1 MVEPPYHPPHDADA
15 LILAWLRRARES
27 QLGHYEMATMLERR
41 SYWLGVPVIVISGVV
56 GTSVFASIAA
66 EVVAVEAKLA
76 VGALSVLAAI
86 LSSLQTFFKFAERA
100 EKHKTF
106 GARYGAIRRELEAMH
121 ASGTAAHEPNY
132 INVLR
137 DKLDRLG
144 QEAPAV
150 SSAIHARVLK
160 VLRAD
165 TTPVAGG

>member
-1 MVEPPYHPPHDADA
+1 MVEPHYHPPGNPDE

-27 QLGHYEMATMLERR
+27 QLGHYDMATMLERR
-41 SYWLGVPVIVISGVV
+41 SYWLGVPVIVISGIV

-66 EVVAVEAKLA
+66 DVVSVEAKLL
-76 VGALSVLAAI
+76 VGAASVVAAI

-121 ASGTAAHEPNY
+121 AGGTAAHEPNY
-132 INVLR
+132 IGVLR

-150 SSAIHARVLK
+150 SMAVHAQVMKAMRDE
-160 VLRAD
+160 A
-165 TTPVAGG
+165 TAPG

>member
-1 MVEPPYHPPHDADA
+1 VVEPHYHPPGSPDE

-27 QLGHYEMATMLERR
+27 QLGHYQMATMLERR
-41 SYWLGVPVIVISGVV
+41 SYWLGVPVIVISGIV

-66 EVVAVEAKLA
+66 EVVSVEAKLI
-76 VGALSVLAAI
+76 VGALSVIAAI

-106 GARYGAIRRELEAMH
+106 GARYGAIRRELESMH
-121 ASGTAAHEPNY
+121 AGGTAAHEPNY

-150 SSAIHARVLK
+150 SSAVHAHVLK
-160 VLRAD
+160 VMREEGG
-165 TTPVAGG
+165 AGG